1 MPMIQYERQ
10 QAILRLL
17 EQHSPA
23 SIKDLAQKLYTS
35 EASVR
40 RDIATMEEKGLVQK
54 IYGGVLLSDRKN
66 AVIPLD
72 LRDGDHAGAK
82 DIVAKKAAELVFDG
96 ATVYLDASST
106 VWRMMKYLRGY
117 KGLKIITNN
126 PRIISETEPFD
137 GTIYCTGGTY
147 DPKNRSFYGPGAARF
162 MDSVS
167 VDLFFFS
174 SQGITED
181 GEISDPAEN
190 ETELRQ
196 KVLKRAA
203 KSYFLCDSSKIG
215 RRNLFTVCHKDD
227 LDGIFCNVKLPWE
240 SD

>member
-1 MPMIQYERQ
+1 MIQYERQ
-10 QAILRLL
+10 QTILRFL
-17 EQHSPA
+17 EEHSPA
-23 SIKDLAQKLYTS
+23 AIKDIARHVYAS

-40 RDIATMEEKGLVQK
+40 RDIAAMEEKGLVKK

-72 LRDGDHAGAK
+72 LRDGEHAGAK
-82 DIVAKKAAELVFDG
+82 DSVAKMAAETVFDG

-126 PRIISETEPFD
+126 LRIFSETEPFE

-162 MDSVS
+162 VESLS

-181 GEISDPAEN
+181 GEISDPAET
-190 ETELRQ
+190 ETALRQ
-196 KVLKRAA
+196 AVLKRAA

-215 RRNLFTVCHKDD
+215 RRNLFTVCHKND
-227 LDGIFCNVKLPWE
+227 LDGIFCDAKLPWE
-240 SD
+240 ND